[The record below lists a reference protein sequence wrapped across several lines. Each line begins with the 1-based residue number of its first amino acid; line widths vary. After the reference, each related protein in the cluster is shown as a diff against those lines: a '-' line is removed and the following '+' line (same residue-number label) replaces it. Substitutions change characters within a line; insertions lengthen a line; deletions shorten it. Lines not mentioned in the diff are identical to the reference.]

1 MFNRKQKEID
11 SLNERCVELARMLKE
26 KADCLKIQEHNNYQI
41 LKENEK
47 VRNENADL
55 RCENDELKDT
65 LRRINQL
72 MTINDYNNAEAL
84 KRKIIELSDMTGNLQ
99 ITQ

>member
-11 SLNERCVELARMLKE
+11 NLNARCVELARTVKE
-26 KADCLKIQEHNNYQI
+26 KSEDLRIQKNNNDKIM
-41 LKENEK
+41 KENEK
-47 VRNENADL
+47 AKNENADL

-84 KRKIIELSDMTGNLQ
+84 KRKIIELTTDYQS
-99 ITQ
+99 IS

>member
-1 MFNRKQKEID
+1 MFNKKQKEID
-11 SLNERCVELARMLKE
+11 MLNARCIELARMLKE
-26 KADCLKIQEHNNYQI
+26 KDDFGKMQEHHNYQI

-65 LRRINQL
+65 LKRINQL
-72 MTINDYNNAEAL
+72 MTINEYNNPDAL
-84 KRKIIELSDMTGNLQ
+84 KRKIIELSDLTGNLQ

>member
-11 SLNERCVELARMLKE
+11 KLNARIVELARAIKE
-26 KADCLKIQEHNNYQI
+26 KSEELRIQKNNNYKI
-41 LKENEK
+41 MKENEK
-47 VRNENADL
+47 ARNENADL

-84 KRKIIELSDMTGNLQ
+84 KRKIIELTTDYQS
-99 ITQ
+99 IS

>member
-11 SLNERCVELARMLKE
+11 KLNARIVELARTVKE
-26 KADCLKIQEHNNYQI
+26 KSEELRIQKNNNYKI
-41 LKENEK
+41 MKENEK
-47 VRNENADL
+47 ARNENADL

-72 MTINDYNNAEAL
+72 MTCNQYNNTEVL
-84 KRKIIELSDMTGNLQ
+84 KKKIIELSDVTGNLNR
-99 ITQ
+99 